1 MYTHT
6 QIHTCTS
13 TLCKQVERKKEKV
26 GLGVGHVVRP
36 LHSSAH
42 THTYTH
48 AHAYTYINTHNY
60 ILARTLTPYL
70 WVT

>member
-1 MYTHT
+1 MELSIVVGNSNIIPP
-6 QIHTCTS
+6 QKNV
-13 TLCKQVERKKEKV
+13 KQVE
-26 GLGVGHVVRP
+26 GLGTSTPTTLVGT
-36 LHSSAH
+36 